1 MAFLGERDRKA
12 GREQLENACRTAVCG
27 AYAMTAA
34 NHAGLASKALVTA
47 VMQDGVW
54 KALR

>member
-1 MAFLGERDRKA
+1 M
-12 GREQLENACRTAVCG
+12 GREQLESACCIGVCG

-34 NHAGLASKALVTA
+34 DHAGLDRRALVTA

-54 KALR
+54 KPVP